1 MNTNG
6 CKLVHII
13 EWNKKYI
20 IVADYNNKA
29 FKIIDIENNLINNI
43 NPEHKAELI
52 SIKKINHP
60 IYGESL
66 LSAGDDKII
75 KLWTIE

>member
-1 MNTNG
+1 M
-6 CKLVHII
+6 
-13 EWNKKYI
+13 
-20 IVADYNNKA
+20 NNKT

-43 NPEHKAELI
+43 NPEHKNKLKC
-52 SIKKINHP
+52 IKKINHP

-66 LSAGDDKII
+66 LSARQDKII

>member
-1 MNTNG
+1 M
-6 CKLVHII
+6 
-13 EWNKKYI
+13 
-20 IVADYNNKA
+20 NNKA

-43 NPEHKAELI
+43 NPEHKDKLV

-66 LSAGDDKII
+66 LSAGDDNTI
-75 KLWTIE
+75 KLWII